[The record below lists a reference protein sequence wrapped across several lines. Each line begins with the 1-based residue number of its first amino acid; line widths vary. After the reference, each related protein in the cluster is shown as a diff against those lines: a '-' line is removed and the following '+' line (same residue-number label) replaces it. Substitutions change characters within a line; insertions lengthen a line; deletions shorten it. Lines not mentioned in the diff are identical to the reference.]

1 MSKHLLCASG
11 LLTSAYSLLTFVPGS
26 LSPAYLRTPR
36 LCAWVPGP
44 GRAEHRRTVYLECSL
59 LTHSLPYLLASLP
72 RREYREYK
80 AKEKEGTLSA
90 EGQDLVGAFRKAT
103 EEDRAE

>member
-1 MSKHLLCASG
+1 MRPKPRPRAI
-11 LLTSAYSLLTFVPGS
+11 SLFVC
-26 LSPAYLRTPR
+26 YTKR